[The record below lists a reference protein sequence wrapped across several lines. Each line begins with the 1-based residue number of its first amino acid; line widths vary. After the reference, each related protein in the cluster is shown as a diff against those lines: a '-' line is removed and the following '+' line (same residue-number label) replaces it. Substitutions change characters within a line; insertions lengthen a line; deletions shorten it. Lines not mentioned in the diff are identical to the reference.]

1 MKSTQTDMQRRSF
14 LFGLGLAA
22 AGSAAAMTLKP
33 SNAGQPMQAEA
44 VAPAQEKGYR
54 LSEHVRNY
62 YRTAKV

>member
-1 MKSTQTDMQRRSF
+1 MKSTPTDKQRRSF

-33 SNAGQPMQAEA
+33 GAAGQPVQQET
-44 VAPAQEKGYR
+44 VTPAQDKGYR

-62 YRTAKV
+62 YRTAKI